1 MSRRILTAILAITVL
16 AVVLFG
22 VPLAIGLR
30 RLYRNE
36 AVVRLEREAARA
48 GIEVPASF
56 EKTGDP
62 VELSTRRDDTLVG
75 LYDRRGRK
83 LQGHGPARAD
93 TEVARALKG
102 AVSDGAHDGEV
113 VVAVPVTSEEHVFA
127 VVRTAT
133 TEGAVNGRVWRG
145 WLAMGVLAVAVIA
158 LAALVARWQARRL
171 GRPVLALAT
180 AAGHLGDGDFSA
192 RADAVGV
199 PEVDAA
205 ASALNATAKRLGE
218 LVGRERTFSAD
229 ASHQLRTPLTGL
241 RLQLESTLVNPKANR
256 DTAIERALGDIDRL
270 EATVEDLLAL
280 ARDASPARDPIQID
294 GLLAAADQ
302 RWHGPLAAAGR
313 PLRIDTDAGL
323 PTVRASAAA
332 IGQVLDVLIG
342 NAQQHGRGTVT
353 VRARHAPRSIAI
365 EVSDEG
371 PGPSTDGHDVF
382 RRRPEST
389 TGRGIG
395 LALARSLAEAE
406 GGRLTLSRAG
416 PSPRFTLL
424 LPASDT

>member
-1 MSRRILTAILAITVL
+1 MSRRILTAILTITVL

-22 VPLAIGLR
+22 LPLAIGLR

-36 AVVRLEREAARA
+36 AVLRLEREAARA
-48 GIEVPASF
+48 SIEVPASF

-62 VELSTRRDDTLVG
+62 VELPARRDATLIA
-75 LYDRRGRK
+75 LYDRQGRK
-83 LQGHGPARAD
+83 LQGGGPARAD
-93 TEVARALKG
+93 AEVARALKG
-102 AVSDGAHDGEV
+102 AVSDGAHDGML
-113 VVAVPVTSEEHVFA
+113 VVAVPVTSEERVFA
-127 VVRTAT
+127 AVRAALP
-133 TEGAVNGRVWRG
+133 EGSVNDRVRRG
-145 WLAMGVLAVAVIA
+145 WLAMALLAGAVIA

-180 AAGHLGDGDFSA
+180 AAGQLGDGDFSV
-192 RADAVGV
+192 RAGAVGI

-205 ASALNATAKRLGE
+205 ASALNATAERLGA

-241 RLQLESTLVNPKANR
+241 RLQLESTLVNPQANR
-256 DTAIERALGDIDRL
+256 DTAIERALGEIDRL

-280 ARDASPARDPIQID
+280 ARDESPARDPIRVE
-294 GLLAAADQ
+294 GLLAEADE
-302 RWHGPLAAAGR
+302 RWHGSLAADGR
-313 PLRIDTDAGL
+313 PLRIDTEAGL
-323 PTVRASAAA
+323 PAVRASAAA
-332 IGQVLDVLIG
+332 ISQVLDVLIG

-371 PGPSTDGHDVF
+371 PGPPSDGPDMF
-382 RRRPEST
+382 RRRPESA

-395 LALARSLAEAE
+395 LALARSLTEAE

-416 PSPRFTLL
+416 PGPRFTLL
-424 LPASDT
+424 LPAPET